1 MPLRE
6 TALTV
11 IVVPEDGGASRTFRV
26 GRRRLRRLKVGTAA
40 LLVLLTVGLVSW
52 PVLAVRSWQAERLE
66 ARVAELEGERTQVAA
81 LAAALE
87 ELEGRYERL
96 RSMFGSDQ
104 PLPSS
109 GLWLPP
115 PASGGTGVGSADA
128 DALPGA
134 WPLADR
140 GFVTQSL
147 LEEGSGQQHPGVDIA
162 VPAHTYVRA
171 AGAGTV
177 AEIGDDPIYGI
188 YVALDHGQGY
198 SSLYAH
204 TAEAFVSPGQTV
216 RRGEVIAL
224 SGNTGRSTAPH
235 LHFEILQDGAPV
247 DPLRLVRPP
256 S

>member
-1 MPLRE
+1 MPMRE
-6 TALTV
+6 TGLTV

-26 GRRRLRRLKVGTAA
+26 GRRRMRKIKAWVAA
-40 LLVLLTVGLVSW
+40 LLVVLTVGVVSW
-52 PVLAVRSWQAERLE
+52 PVLAFRSWHAGRLE
-66 ARVAELEGERTQVAA
+66 SRVAELEVERTQVAE
-81 LAAALE
+81 LVAALE
-87 ELEGRYERL
+87 ELEGRYARL
-96 RSMFGSDQ
+96 RSMFGADQ
-104 PLPSS
+104 PLPSN

-115 PASGGTGVGSADA
+115 ASGGAGTGAADA
-128 DALPGA
+128 EALPGA
-134 WPLADR
+134 WPLAAR

-147 LEEGSGQQHPGVDIA
+147 LEEGSGRQHPGVDIA

-177 AEIGDDPIYGI
+177 AEVGDDPVYGV

-204 TAEAFVSPGQTV
+204 TAEAFVEAGQAV

-224 SGNTGRSTAPH
+224 SGNSGRSTAPH
-235 LHFEILQDGAPV
+235 LHFEILQNGAPV